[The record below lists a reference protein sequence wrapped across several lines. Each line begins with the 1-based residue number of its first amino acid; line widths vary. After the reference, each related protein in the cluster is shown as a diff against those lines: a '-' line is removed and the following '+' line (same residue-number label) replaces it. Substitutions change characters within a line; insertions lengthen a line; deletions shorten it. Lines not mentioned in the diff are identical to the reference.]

1 MVGGVLGLHRL
12 YLEQIP
18 EAFIYISTGGVF
30 LLGVLY
36 DSFTLGKQVQFY
48 NMLKLGEGEEM
59 KKYKYDFNVTL
70 DSSHSEQEIRN
81 GKLMTNLSRVVPFSL
96 QRFAASVAYAIL
108 LLMVGGVLGLHR
120 LYLEQIPE
128 AFIYISTGG
137 VFLLGVLYDSFTL
150 GKQVQFYNMLKL
162 GEGEEMKKYK
172 NGKLMTNLSRVVP
185 FSLQRFAASVAYAM
199 WLGFLCWTA
208 GSVTFGKSTRDS
220 HLMVSALA
228 AAVTAGVYIIGNCGR
243 ECRDLVYMWLGSFST
258 TFIHLRFIEDNFLRS
273 LLFAAVVATWLGNR
287 TARTRSSLHRPFTWK
302 HLLFWTSLFGLLLGV
317 IAVGATRHIFHR
329 RVSATVR
336 GESTVTT
343 SVGALF
349 YDRLMDQQRA
359 HKFFE
364 GDPALS
370 FGSSAKG
377 MWWDVDLVGRAP
389 AWADMAAVFVVDL
402 IHQETRVLEKRSKV
416 EPLKWALWRMYLITK
431 FDTSAF
437 IAQKELLR
445 LCAKWTEEQ
454 AATRPKPGPPERG
467 KGVQDYRFLGTA
479 RACDIVSK

>member
-1 MVGGVLGLHRL
+1 MADEDGDVVSDVRL
-12 YLEQIP
+12 
-18 EAFIYISTGGVF
+18 A
-30 LLGVLY
+30 
-36 DSFTLGKQVQFY
+36 
-48 NMLKLGEGEEM
+48 NALKA
-59 KKYKYDFNVTL
+59 
-70 DSSHSEQEIRN
+70 R
-81 GKLMTNLSRVVPFSL
+81 
-96 QRFAASVAYAIL
+96 L

-258 TFIHLRFIEDNFLRS
+258 TFIHAPVVTTSVHGETKCEFQLRFIEDNFLRS

-349 YDRLMDQQRA
+349 YDRFMDQQRA

-370 FGSSAKG
+370 FGSSAS
-377 MWWDVDLVGRAP
+377 DSA
-389 AWADMAAVFVVDL
+389 
-402 IHQETRVLEKRSKV
+402 KV
-416 EPLKWALWRMYLITK
+416 MTK
-431 FDTSAF
+431 F
-437 IAQKELLR
+437 
-445 LCAKWTEEQ
+445 
-454 AATRPKPGPPERG
+454 
-467 KGVQDYRFLGTA
+467 
-479 RACDIVSK
+479 